1 MSKAGPFLAPQG
13 RIFLSLGF
21 QPQAGRGGS
30 VSQSWRGGRPRR
42 SRRTRLGLKPQ
53 ASEYSPFQGESA
65 LGPHPFVSTSK
76 LLCLFVFILLIP
88 VLAHASPPTREQKT
102 AIAKL
107 PAPYQAFLAEVEIL
121 LTDQE
126 RAAFLALAKDYQR
139 DAFIQQFWGVR
150 DDVKRTARNEFR
162 ERWEANLQ
170 QAKLLYGDLRDG
182 RSRALLLNGPP
193 AERVESGCSLILYP
207 LEVWFYEPS
216 KKLKEPF
223 VLVLYR
229 KWGTGPFKLW
239 YPTEEGPEVLFAQ
252 SITSP
257 ALGEGHSLAEIASPG
272 SNGCGDDEHARKI
285 LAGISWVLANARD
298 WIYIQ
303 PLIDEPPRPPGGE
316 WVSAFNSYST
326 DVPAGTPPLT
336 AKLDLVFP
344 GRWQNRTVM
353 QGVVTVPPG
362 AAGQARLGEARSY
375 DLLLNG
381 ELLSNG
387 ELFDSFRYKFDLP
400 AAPGESPESRPL
412 AFERP
417 LRPGDYTLI
426 LKLEDLSSGKV
437 YREERPL
444 AVPAMDILA
453 PLPSIART
461 PEELESARILAE
473 ANAALRSGETT
484 VKLIPPAGELQSGM
498 RRFDTL
504 TTGPG
509 IDKVTFSLDG
519 KPVLTKKAPPF
530 SVELDLGTSPRTRTL
545 AVAAFDSKGDTLASD
560 EIQVNATDNRFRVHL
575 VEPQQGKRYES
586 SLLARAE
593 VQAPEDETVERV
605 ELYLNETRIATLY
618 QPPYIHPVVLPKGES
633 LAYVRA
639 VAYLTDGSSTE
650 HLVFV
655 NAPAEMAQ
663 VTVDYVELYASVLD
677 RKGRPV
683 TADLGA
689 RDFGVSED
697 GVKQQIARCERVT
710 DLPIHAAVAI
720 DVSASM
726 EPNLDPAKAAA
737 LQFLQRLVRPRDRAE
752 VITFNDHPS
761 LAVKFTRDVKTLA
774 GGLAGLK
781 AERGTALYD
790 SLIFSFY
797 TFNGLKGRRALLLLS
812 DGKDEGSR
820 FTFEETLD
828 FARRAGVTVYAIGLG
843 DEVDKRKLARIAEE
857 TGGRAFF
864 PRQAGELAGIY
875 AGIEEELRS
884 QILITY
890 QSATNR
896 ADPGFRVVDLKVNRS
911 GMEVKTIRGYYP

>member
-1 MSKAGPFLAPQG
+1 MKRGTASLFLL
-13 RIFLSLGF
+13 LSLFGL
-21 QPQAGRGGS
+21 A
-30 VSQSWRGGRPRR
+30 VSP
-42 SRRTRLGLKPQ
+42 
-53 ASEYSPFQGESA
+53 
-65 LGPHPFVSTSK
+65 
-76 LLCLFVFILLIP
+76 
-88 VLAHASPPTREQKT
+88 AHASSPTKDQKS

-107 PAPYQAFLAEVEIL
+107 PEPYRKFLAEVEIL
-121 LTDQE
+121 ITDEE
-126 RAAFLALAKDYQR
+126 RTAFLALAKDYQR
-139 DAFIQQFWGVR
+139 DAFIQQFWTVR

-170 QAKLLYGDLRDG
+170 QAKFLFGDVRDG
-182 RSRALLLNGPP
+182 RTRALLLNGPP
-193 AERVESGCSLILYP
+193 AERLESNCSLILVP

-216 KKLKEPF
+216 KKFREPY

-229 KWGTGPFKLW
+229 KWAAGPFQLW
-239 YPTEEGPEVLFAQ
+239 DPNDGLDILFAR
-252 SITSP
+252 SITSTSE
-257 ALGEGHSLAEIASPG
+257 GGHSLEEVASPG
-272 SNGCGDDEHARKI
+272 SNGCGDDEHARRI
-285 LAGISWVLANARD
+285 RDGIAWVLANARD

-316 WVSAFNSYST
+316 WVSALSSYST
-326 DVPAGTPPLT
+326 DVPAGTPPL
-336 AKLDLVFP
+336 AARLDLAFP
-344 GRWQNRTVM
+344 GRWQNRTVV

-362 AAGQARLGEARSY
+362 AAGQARLGEARFY
-375 DLLLNG
+375 NLLLNG

-400 AAPGESPESRPL
+400 AGESPEAIPL

-426 LKLEDLSSGKV
+426 VKLEDVNSGKV

-444 AVPAMDILA
+444 AVPAMETLA
-453 PLPSIART
+453 IPALART
-461 PEELESARILAE
+461 PEEAESARILAE

-484 VKLIPPAGELQSGM
+484 IKLIPPAGELQSGM

-504 TTGPG
+504 TTGSG
-509 IDKVTFSLDG
+509 VDKVTFSLDG
-519 KPVLTKKAPPF
+519 KPVLTKRAPPF

-545 AVAAFDSKGDTLASD
+545 SVAAFDAQGNT
-560 EIQVNATDNRFRVHL
+560 VATDELQINAAPGNHFRVHL

-593 VQAPEDETVERV
+593 VEAPEDETVERV

-618 QPPYIHPVVLPKGES
+618 QPPFIHPVVLPRGES

-639 VAYLTDGSSTE
+639 VAYLTDGSSAE

-655 NAPAEMAQ
+655 NAPAEMAR
-663 VTVDYVELYASVLD
+663 VDVDYVELYTSVLD
-677 RKGRPV
+677 RQGRPV
-683 TADLGA
+683 TADL
-689 RDFGVSED
+689 RPQDFSVSED
-697 GVKQQIARCERVT
+697 GVHQQIARCERVT
-710 DLPIHAAVAI
+710 GLPIHAAVAI
-720 DVSASM
+720 DISASM
-726 EPNLDPAKAAA
+726 EPNLDAAKAAA
-737 LQFLQRLVRPRDRAE
+737 LQFLQRMVRPKDRAE
-752 VITFNDHPS
+752 VITFNDHPA
-761 LAVKFTRDVKTLA
+761 LGVKFTRDVKTLA

-820 FTFEETLD
+820 FSFEEALD

-843 DEVDKRKLARIAEE
+843 DEVDKRKLAKLSEE

-875 AGIEEELRS
+875 TGIEEELRS
-884 QILITY
+884 QVLIAY
-890 QSATNR
+890 QSTTSR
-896 ADPGFRVVDLKVNRS
+896 TDPGFRVVDVKVQRP
-911 GMEVKTIRGYYP
+911 GMEAKTIRGYYP

>member
-1 MSKAGPFLAPQG
+1 MFLL
-13 RIFLSLGF
+13 LSL
-21 QPQAGRGGS
+21 
-30 VSQSWRGGRPRR
+30 
-42 SRRTRLGLKPQ
+42 LGL
-53 ASEYSPFQGESA
+53 AA
-65 LGPHPFVSTSK
+65 LPA
-76 LLCLFVFILLIP
+76 L
-88 VLAHASPPTREQKT
+88 ASPPTKAQKA
-102 AIAKL
+102 AIARL
-107 PAPYQAFLAEVEIL
+107 PEAYQKFLAEVEIL
-121 LTDQE
+121 LTDEE
-126 RAAFLALAKDYQR
+126 RTAFLALTKDYQR
-139 DAFIQQFWGVR
+139 DAFVQQFWTVR
-150 DDVKRTARNEFR
+150 DDVRRTAKNEFR

-170 QAKLLYGDLRDG
+170 QAKFLFGDTRDG
-182 RSRALLLNGPP
+182 RTRSLLLNGPP
-193 AERVESGCSLILYP
+193 AERLESNCSLILVP

-216 KKLKEPF
+216 KKFREPY

-229 KWGTGPFKLW
+229 KWGAGPFQLW
-239 YPTEEGPEVLFAQ
+239 DPNDGFDILFAQ
-252 SITSP
+252 SIASTRE
-257 ALGEGHSLAEIASPG
+257 AGHSLEEIASPG

-285 LAGISWVLANARD
+285 RDGIAWVLANARD

-303 PLIDEPPRPPGGE
+303 PRIDEPPKPPGGE

-326 DVPAGTPPLT
+326 DVPAGTPPLA
-336 AKLDLVFP
+336 AKLDLAFP

-375 DLLLNG
+375 NLLLNG
-381 ELLSNG
+381 EILSNG

-400 AAPGESPESRPL
+400 AGEATESIPL

-417 LRPGDYTLI
+417 LRPGDYTLV
-426 LKLEDLSSGKV
+426 LKLEDVNSGKA

-444 AVPAMDILA
+444 AVPAMETLA
-453 PLPSIART
+453 PTPAVART
-461 PEELESARILAE
+461 PEEQESARILAE

-484 VKLIPPAGELQSGM
+484 IKLIPPAGELQSGM

-509 IDKVTFSLDG
+509 INKVTFSLDG

-530 SVELDLGTSPRTRTL
+530 SVEIDLGTSPRTRTL
-545 AVAAFDSKGDTLASD
+545 AVAAFDAHGSTLATD
-560 EIQVNATDNRFRVHL
+560 ELLVNAAPGNRFRVHL
-575 VEPQQGKRYES
+575 VEPQKGKRYES

-593 VQAPEDETVERV
+593 VEAPEDETVERV

-639 VAYLTDGSSTE
+639 VAYLTDGGSAE

-655 NAPAEMAQ
+655 NAPEEMAQ
-663 VTVDYVELYASVLD
+663 VNVDYVELYTSVLD
-677 RKGRPV
+677 RQGRPV
-683 TADLGA
+683 AADLKA
-689 RDFGVSED
+689 RDFSVSED
-697 GVKQQIARCERVT
+697 GVHQQIARCERVT

-726 EPNLDPAKAAA
+726 EPNLDAAKGAA
-737 LQFLQRLVRPRDRAE
+737 LQFLERMVRPKDRAE
-752 VITFNDHPS
+752 VITFNDHPA
-761 LAVKFTRDVKTLA
+761 LAVKFSRDVKALA

-820 FTFEETLD
+820 FSFEEALD

-843 DEVDKRKLARIAEE
+843 DGVDRKKLAKISEE

-884 QILITY
+884 QVLITY
-890 QSATNR
+890 QSTSNR
-896 ADPGFRVVDLKVNRS
+896 TDPGFRVIDLKVVRP
-911 GMEVKTIRGYYP
+911 GMEAKTMRGYYP

>member
-1 MSKAGPFLAPQG
+1 MF
-13 RIFLSLGF
+13 R
-21 QPQAGRGGS
+21 
-30 VSQSWRGGRPRR
+30 
-42 SRRTRLGLKPQ
+42 
-53 ASEYSPFQGESA
+53 A
-65 LGPHPFVSTSK
+65 LW
-76 LLCLFVFILLIP
+76 LFVVLLLALP
-88 VLAHASPPTREQKT
+88 VFAHASLPTKEQKA
-102 AIAKL
+102 AIARL
-107 PAPYQAFLAEVEIL
+107 PEAYQKFLAEVEIL
-121 LTDQE
+121 ITDEE
-126 RAAFLALAKDYQR
+126 RATFLALSKDYQR
-139 DAFIQQFWGVR
+139 DAFIQQFWTVR
-150 DDVKRTARNEFR
+150 DDVKRTAKNELR

-170 QAKLLYGDLRDG
+170 QARFLFGEDLHDARI
-182 RSRALLLNGPP
+182 RAMLLNGPP
-193 AERVESGCSLILYP
+193 AERVESNCSMLLYP
-207 LEVWFYEPS
+207 LEVWFYEPN
-216 KKLKEPF
+216 KKLREPF

-229 KWGTGPFKLW
+229 RWGTGPFKLW
-239 YPTEEGPEVLFAQ
+239 YPIEEGPEVFFAQ
-252 SITSP
+252 SINERNP
-257 ALGEGHSLAEIASPG
+257 GRGHSIEEIAGPAASSP
-272 SNGCGDDEHARKI
+272 CGDDEHAQKI
-285 LAGISWVLANARD
+285 LAGIRWVLANARD

-336 AKLDLVFP
+336 AKLDLAFP

-353 QGVVTVPPG
+353 QGVVTVPAG

-375 DLLLNG
+375 NLLLNG

-400 AAPGESPESRPL
+400 AAPADSPSEALPL

-417 LRPGDYTLI
+417 LRPGDYTLV
-426 LKLEDLSSGKV
+426 LKLEDVNSGRV

-444 AVPAMDILA
+444 AVPAMETLA
-453 PLPSIART
+453 PAPSVART
-461 PEELESARILAE
+461 PEEQESARILAE

-484 VKLIPPAGELQSGM
+484 IKLIPPAGELQSGM

-519 KPVLTKKAPPF
+519 KPVLTKRALPF

-545 AVAAFDSKGDTLASD
+545 AVAAFDAQGNTLATD
-560 EIQVNATDNRFRVHL
+560 ELQINAAPGNRFRVHL
-575 VEPQQGKRYES
+575 VEPQQGKRYQS

-593 VQAPEDETVERV
+593 VEIPEDETLERV
-605 ELYLNETRIATLY
+605 EIYLNDARIATLY
-618 QPPYIHPVVLPKGES
+618 QPPWVHPVLLPRGES

-639 VAYLTDGSSTE
+639 VAYLTDGSSAE

-663 VTVDYVELYASVLD
+663 VNVDYVELYATVLD
-677 RKGRPV
+677 RQGRPV
-683 TADLGA
+683 TADLAA
-689 RDFGVSED
+689 RDFSVSED
-697 GVKQQIARCERVT
+697 GVHQQIARCERVT

-720 DVSASM
+720 DISASM
-726 EPNLDPAKAAA
+726 EPNLDAAKGAA
-737 LQFLQRLVRPRDRAE
+737 LQFLQRMVRPRDRAE
-752 VITFNDHPS
+752 VITFNDHPA
-761 LAVKFTRDVKTLA
+761 LGVRFTRDVKALA

-820 FTFEETLD
+820 FTFEEALD

-843 DEVDKRKLARIAEE
+843 DEVDKKKLAKISEE

-864 PRQAGELAGIY
+864 PRQAGELAAIY
-875 AGIEEELRS
+875 EGIEEELRS

-890 QSATNR
+890 QSTTNR
-896 ADPGFRVVDLKVNRS
+896 TDPGFRVVDLKVVRP
-911 GMEVKTIRGYYP
+911 GMEAKTMRGYYP